1 LHPIVKI
8 LIGLL
13 LILGGAY
20 WIFYGYDSSS
30 LAKLL
35 LGAVPNT
42 ALADFLVLVNGG
54 LPPFVALIGLFI
66 VWLEWDEWKIE
77 RELAAEERRARRKR

>member
-1 LHPIVKI
+1 VKI

-13 LILGGAY
+13 LILAGAY
-20 WIFYGYDSSS
+20 WIFYGSS
-30 LAKLL
+30 LVTL
-35 LGAVPNT
+35 LGVSPNT

-54 LPPFVALIGLFI
+54 LPPFIALIGLFI

>member
-13 LILGGAY
+13 LLLMGAY
-20 WIFYGYDSSS
+20 WVFYGSS
-30 LAKLL
+30 LVTL
-35 LGAVPNT
+35 LGVAPNT

-77 RELAAEERRARRKR
+77 RELATEERKTRRKR